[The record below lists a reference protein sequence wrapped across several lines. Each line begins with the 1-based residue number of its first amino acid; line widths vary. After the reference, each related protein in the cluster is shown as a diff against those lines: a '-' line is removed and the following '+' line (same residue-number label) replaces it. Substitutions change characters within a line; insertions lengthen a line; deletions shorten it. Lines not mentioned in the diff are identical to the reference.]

1 MCGVGFIDEKFDQI
15 RHITI
20 SPRCKEY
27 MRGSNRLLLFTAYTL
42 RASVVSCLL
51 AFTIAGDEGW
61 PYSRALANSA

>member
-1 MCGVGFIDEKFDQI
+1 MCGVSSNDEKYDQI

-42 RASVVSCLL
+42 RASLVSCLL

-61 PYSRALANSA
+61 TNSREL